1 MSLPHFPAQFLR
13 VCSAAFRPL
22 CGSAVAF
29 VLLASCS
36 SAPPRV
42 KPPEGSRPEAALPID
57 STAPGSRPVDQTQIE
72 ADRAALIFNFDGK
85 TTKATRLLTPG
96 EARRPLY
103 VGPRLIAYS
112 VKPFGASRFQVHA
125 VDLDTKIEKR
135 LSFDA
140 GDAEPLAVM
149 PGLRLVYRT
158 NSEATKSPQA
168 ISEAVKRKFRNLEGV
183 APQLWQLRLGKNS
196 FASVRFDDFVGHS
209 EDESGNDNGAAHVAA
224 HADLGG
230 KLALV
235 LERAATA
242 TGPTA
247 TSSNLPPR
255 ERITRYRLGKK
266 GELQR
271 VGNYRVARPDGISAH
286 RPIEWMLVSPL
297 GDRVLWSNGAELW
310 WTDDNGGK
318 PTPWTVANVPF
329 FQSATFHPRGDWLIG
344 SGLGPN
350 GDLNLYALHTSGT
363 CLRELTR
370 LIGNEVD
377 PQISPDGRNLLFV
390 HREAERTD
398 ILLAELNIQDAT
410 CGTAA
415 APAPGAPAP
424 TPNATST
431 PSAPSN

>member
-1 MSLPHFPAQFLR
+1 MSRPHFPAEILR
-13 VCSAAFRPL
+13 TCSAFI
-22 CGSAVAF
+22 GVAVGLA
-29 VLLASCS
+29 LLVSCS
-36 SAPPRV
+36 STPPRV

-85 TTKATRLLTPG
+85 TTKVTRLLTPG

-196 FASVRFDDFVGHS
+196 FASVRFDDFAGIADN
-209 EDESGNDNGAAHVAA
+209 ETRNDEGAAHVAA

-242 TGPTA
+242 IGPTA
-247 TSSNLPPR
+247 SSANSPPR

-271 VGNYRVARPDGISAH
+271 VGNYRVARPDGITAN

-310 WTDDNGGK
+310 WTDDSGAK
-318 PTPWTVANVPF
+318 PTAWAAANVPF

-344 SGLGPN
+344 SGLGPS

-377 PQISPDGRNLLFV
+377 PQVSPDGRSLLFV

-398 ILLAELNIQDAT
+398 ILMAELNIQDAA
-410 CGTAA
+410 CGAATATTPVSPSA
-415 APAPGAPAP
+415 APAATPPA
-424 TPNATST
+424 
-431 PSAPSN
+431 SN

>member
-1 MSLPHFPAQFLR
+1 
-13 VCSAAFRPL
+13 
-22 CGSAVAF
+22 
-29 VLLASCS
+29 
-36 SAPPRV
+36 V

-57 STAPGSRPVDQTQIE
+57 STAPGSRPVDQSQIE
-72 ADRAALIFNFDGK
+72 PDRAALIFNFDGK
-85 TTKATRLLTPG
+85 STKVTRLLTPG

-196 FASVRFDDFVGHS
+196 FASVRFDDFAGHA
-209 EDESGNDNGAAHVAA
+209 DNESGSDGVAHVAA

-242 TGPTA
+242 MGPTA
-247 TSSNLPPR
+247 SSSNSPPR

-271 VGNYRVARPDGISAH
+271 VGNYRVARPDGISAN
-286 RPIEWMLVSPL
+286 RLIEWMLVSPL

-310 WTDDNGGK
+310 WTDESGAK
-318 PTPWTVANVPF
+318 PAAWAAANVPF
-329 FQSATFHPRGDWLIG
+329 FQTATFHPRGDWLIG
-344 SGLGPN
+344 SGLGPS
-350 GDLNLYALHTSGT
+350 GDLNLYALHSSGT

-398 ILLAELNIQDAT
+398 ILMAELNIQDAA
-410 CGTAA
+410 CAA
-415 APAPGAPAP
+415 AT
-424 TPNATST
+424 TPNA
-431 PSAPSN
+431 PSAPPPAATPTASTPPASN